1 MLARLISPEFQL
13 VARPSWQEMVDGAWD
28 TFAGSLPEALRASA
42 DDLPVTL
49 RLAPR
54 PLPWS
59 RIFHQEVTLALPYS
73 FAEALP
79 EATDDA
85 LERALTAHVLGIVA
99 AFTADRLDDGQVEA
113 TPELIGLLEH
123 LRAARDR
130 AIDSFDAPADDP
142 RFSFRAAD
150 AATAAANRA
159 EGEHLATG
167 RPSDFAEYR
176 RHAVGKQFL
185 AFPATMCLARSCG
198 LPDRDLD
205 AVASMCLAMA
215 LGLQFRD
222 DATDWEDDHREGRSW
237 VERLTP
243 RSRSAA
249 DLPALRERVAT
260 HGVLVWFLGAAAREF
275 DQAARIAAALGAP
288 RVEAWGRRQAQ
299 VTRDLAQAEAR
310 QPGHTVRWEIARKQ
324 ARG

>member
-1 MLARLISPEFQL
+1 MLAHLVTRSP
-13 VARPSWQEMVDGAWD
+13 VATEVLTWQERVDGCWEGFVA
-28 TFAGSLPEALRASA
+28 SLPADLRGAADALA
-42 DDLPVTL
+42 VTL
-49 RLAPR
+49 HLTPR

-59 RIFHQEVTLALPYS
+59 RIFHQEVTLALPLS

-79 EATDDA
+79 DA
-85 LERALTAHVLGIVA
+85 SGDAIERALTAHVLGIVA

-113 TPELIGLLEH
+113 TPALVGLLEH

-142 RFSFRAAD
+142 RFSYRAAD

-159 EGEHLATG
+159 EAELLATG
-167 RPSDFAEYR
+167 ERSDFSEYY
-176 RHAVGKQFL
+176 RHAVGKQWL
-185 AFPATMCLARSCG
+185 AFPATMCLARASG
-198 LPDRDLD
+198 LSGSALD

-215 LGLQFRD
+215 LGLQYRD

-243 RSRSAA
+243 RARGAA
-249 DLPALRERVAT
+249 DLAALRERVAEA
-260 HGVLVWFLGAAAREF
+260 GVVVWFLGAAAREF
-275 DQAARIAAALGAP
+275 DRAARIADGIGAS

-299 VTRDLAQAEAR
+299 VTRTLIEGESR
-310 QPGHTVRWEIARKQ
+310 EPGHTVRWEIARKQ

>member
-1 MLARLISPEFQL
+1 MLAHLI
-13 VARPSWQEMVDGAWD
+13 VRPLSVEPPTWQERVDGCWAR
-28 TFAGSLPEALRASA
+28 FVGSLPEELRGAGDALAT
-42 DDLPVTL
+42 TL
-49 RLAPR
+49 RLTPR

-59 RIFHQEVTLALPYS
+59 RIFHQEVTLALPLS

-79 EATDDA
+79 DA
-85 LERALTAHVLGIVA
+85 SEGAVERALTAHVLGIVA

-113 TPELIGLLEH
+113 TPALVALLEH

-142 RFSFRAAD
+142 RFSYRAAD

-159 EGEHLATG
+159 EADFLATG
-167 RPSDFAEYR
+167 EQSDFAVYY
-176 RHAVGKQFL
+176 RHAVGKQWL
-185 AFPATMCLARSCG
+185 AFPATMCLARACG
-198 LPDRDLD
+198 LDGRALE
-205 AVASMCLAMA
+205 AVAAMCLAMA
-215 LGLQFRD
+215 LGLQYRD

-243 RSRSAA
+243 RARTAA
-249 DLPALRERVAT
+249 DLPALRERVAGA
-260 HGVLVWFLGAAAREF
+260 GVVVWFLGAAAREF
-275 DQAARIAAALGAP
+275 DRAARLGADLGAS

-299 VTRDLAQAEAR
+299 VTRTLIDGESR
-310 QPGHTVRWEIARKQ
+310 EPGHTVRWEIARKQ